1 VFLPRPNVD
10 SALVEITRRGQLAD
24 ETINAKAFFSLV
36 KMGFAKRRKML
47 RGALNGTVE
56 PIHFEVAGIAPTA
69 RAEELTVQQW
79 LALFR
84 AVHNITP

>member
-1 VFLPRPNVD
+1 VQ
-10 SALVEITRRGQLAD
+10 ITRRAQLAD
-24 ETINAKAFFSLV
+24 ESVNAKAFFSLV

-56 PIHFEVAGIAPTA
+56 PAHFEKAGIAPTA

-79 LALFR
+79 LALFH
-84 AVHNITP
+84 ALHNITP